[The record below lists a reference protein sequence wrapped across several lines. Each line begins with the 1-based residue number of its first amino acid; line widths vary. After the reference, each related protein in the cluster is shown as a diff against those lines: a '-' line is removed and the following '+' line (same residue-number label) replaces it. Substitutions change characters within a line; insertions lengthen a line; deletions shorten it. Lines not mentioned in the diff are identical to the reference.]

1 MAAKSKAADRGRK
14 SGQNPT
20 RNAETA
26 LFAFPFSSGFR
37 ADCCARWSRGAQTQE
52 AYQVVIGEAQID
64 AHCQVNRREAI
75 RNDAQPASKQRL
87 VHCA

>member
-14 SGQNPT
+14 SGQNLT

-52 AYQVVIGEAQID
+52 AYQVVIGQAQIL
-64 AHCQVNRREAI
+64 AHGQVARQRSDPKRRATG
-75 RNDAQPASKQRL
+75 
-87 VHCA
+87 V

>member
-14 SGQNPT
+14 SGQNLT

-26 LFAFPFSSGFR
+26 LFAFPFSSGFQ

-52 AYQVVIGEAQID
+52 AYQVVIRQAQVH
-64 AHCQVNRREAI
+64 ARGQVI
-75 RNDAQPASKQRL
+75 RQRSNPK
-87 VHCA
+87 

>member
-14 SGQNPT
+14 SGQNLT

-52 AYQVVIGEAQID
+52 AYQVVIGPAQV
-64 AHCQVNRREAI
+64 HVRGQVARQRCDPKRRATG
-75 RNDAQPASKQRL
+75 
-87 VHCA
+87 V

>member
-14 SGQNPT
+14 SGQNLT

-26 LFAFPFSSGFR
+26 LFAFPFSSGFQ

-52 AYQVVIGEAQID
+52 AYQVVIGQPRAR
-64 AHCQVNRREAI
+64 AHCQATRLRSNPKRRATG
-75 RNDAQPASKQRL
+75 
-87 VHCA
+87 V